1 ISFLYFFEQS
11 ILLKEIF
18 VGCFLPVVCFIPGFY
33 AVSWA
38 VDRPFRP
45 FMIAVFGGMLIRLVF
60 IGIVFVLIVTLT
72 KLHVS
77 CLFFSIFSK
86 HVLMMWIA
94 AALVVFVFRF
104 AFRKQHVIPSGLANL
119 LEAIVVFLRDE
130 VILPNIGEEGR
141 RYLPYLLTV
150 FFFILFCNLL
160 GLI

>member
-1 ISFLYFFEQS
+1 MFFNFLKMLGITLSIVWILLLPVLYSLAQS

-60 IGIVFVLIVTLT
+60 IGIGFILIVTLT

-77 CLFFSIFSK
+77 SLLFSLVGFYT
-86 HVLMMWIA
+86 LC
-94 AALVVFVFRF
+94 LVVELCFVNSTI
-104 AFRKQHVIPSGLANL
+104 QHR
-119 LEAIVVFLRDE
+119 EE
-130 VILPNIGEEGR
+130 VQE
-141 RYLPYLLTV
+141 
-150 FFFILFCNLL
+150 
-160 GLI
+160 

>member
-1 ISFLYFFEQS
+1 MFFDFLKILGVALSIVWGLLISFLYFFEQS

-60 IGIVFVLIVTLT
+60 IGIGFVLIVTLT

-77 CLFFSIFSK
+77 SLSFSLVGFYT
-86 HVLMMWIA
+86 LC
-94 AALVVFVFRF
+94 LVVELCFVK
-104 AFRKQHVIPSGLANL
+104 AKYNI
-119 LEAIVVFLRDE
+119 DE
-130 VILPNIGEEGR
+130 EVQK
-141 RYLPYLLTV
+141 
-150 FFFILFCNLL
+150 
-160 GLI
+160 